1 MFLREGSPH
10 PTFPYP
16 SCSLDTSRP
25 LREIHPNPNVIPI
38 FILNPLIDAIPA
50 FNPVLFL
57 FFFPQLPGCPR
68 TEASARPGAAMPSRA
83 SSPSGQGWWRKS
95 GTSLWWEST
104 GIKEFP
110 KKKNQGEILAKL
122 SCSGSWGVG
131 VFVGWRF
138 RKWGLKRSKVGIEME
153 LWQLQNHGMV

>member
-57 FFFPQLPGCPR
+57 FLFFSPAARMSTDGGFGTAGSSDAQQSLQSFWPR
-68 TEASARPGAAMPSRA
+68 VMEEIRNLTVVRIHWDQR
-83 SSPSGQGWWRKS
+83 
-95 GTSLWWEST
+95 
-104 GIKEFP
+104 IP
-110 KKKNQGEILAKL
+110 KKKKSGRNSGQAQLLWEL
-122 SCSGSWGVG
+122 GSWGFCG
-131 VFVGWRF
+131 V
-138 RKWGLKRSKVGIEME
+138 KV
-153 LWQLQNHGMV
+153 